1 MKYPLTVGAVALLV
15 LYVLG
20 SAVYKVVNDEQCPVA
35 VEYTLPKSDALSTT
49 RLKKDTEHF
58 AQGLGYRFMDSS
70 LEGTLTLYAP
80 ADNDRM
86 IVNVNDTKAQVIGVS
101 FYDCRKGGNGSA
113 TGFAWLR
120 DIGSRYL

>member
-1 MKYPLTVGAVALLV
+1 MMNLVMTSAPLAMTEAVAV
-15 LYVLG
+15 R
-20 SAVYKVVNDEQCPVA
+20 DQ
-35 VEYTLPKSDALSTT
+35 
-49 RLKKDTEHF
+49 LKKIAGEERPAPTYND
-58 AQGLGYRFMDSS
+58 MDSS